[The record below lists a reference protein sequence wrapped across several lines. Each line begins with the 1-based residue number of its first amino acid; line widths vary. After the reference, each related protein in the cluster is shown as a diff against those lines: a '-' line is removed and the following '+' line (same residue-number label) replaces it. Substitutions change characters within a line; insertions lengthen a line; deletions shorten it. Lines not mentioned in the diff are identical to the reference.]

1 MRTTMYSYILY
12 YFMIGTISTMV
23 IDYILNRLARFLN
36 DESKK
41 FSNME
46 RTIVIVLWPIYTS
59 VFIWNFII
67 GLRNK
72 NK

>member
-23 IDYILNRLARFLN
+23 MDYILNRLARFLN

-46 RTIVIVLWPIYTS
+46 RIIVIVLWPIYTS

>member
-1 MRTTMYSYILY
+1 MYSYIIY

-23 IDYILNRLARFLN
+23 MDYVLNRLALFLN

-41 FSNME
+41 FTNMQ

>member
-1 MRTTMYSYILY
+1 MYSYILY

-23 IDYILNRLARFLN
+23 MDYILNRLARFLN

-46 RTIVIVLWPIYTS
+46 RTIVIILWPIYTS
-59 VFIWNFII
+59 IFIWNFIV
-67 GLRNK
+67 GLINK